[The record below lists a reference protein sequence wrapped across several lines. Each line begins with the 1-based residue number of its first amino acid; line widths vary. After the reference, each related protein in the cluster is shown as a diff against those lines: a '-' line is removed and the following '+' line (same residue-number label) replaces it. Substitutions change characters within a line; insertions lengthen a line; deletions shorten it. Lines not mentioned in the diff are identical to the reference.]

1 MAEIE
6 RDHNPH
12 GLNQKEEIPSNYISS
27 DELLRKLS
35 KYNIKIDDTN
45 IPRFASHNNIK
56 MVKVKRIGSEGST
69 PTYYLAPS
77 KNKIEEII
85 NGLKN
90 NNNSFFGREML
101 KKKRKEILR
110 IFNEATVKNK
120 TSFTKIAKEV
130 AKNLDVVSNRKFV
143 AKVLREEK
151 TVSEL
156 KNKLSER
163 IKRNS

>member
-12 GLNQKEEIPSNYISS
+12 GLDTKEEVPSNYISS
-27 DELLRKLS
+27 DELLSKFS

-56 MVKVKRIGSEGST
+56 MIKVKRIGSEGST

-77 KNKIEEII
+77 KNKIEEIA

-90 NNNSFFGREML
+90 NNNSFAGREML

-110 IFNEATVKNK
+110 VFNEATVKNK
-120 TSFTKIAKEV
+120 TSFTKIANDV

-143 AKVLREEK
+143 AKVLRKEK
-151 TVSEL
+151 PESEL
-156 KNKLSER
+156 RMKLSKR
-163 IKRNS
+163 I